1 MRAFI
6 ITYEWVEIAYETP
19 QCTND
24 RQLKKVAAPTDFVI
38 PQPKPFQIT
47 DGNFFGAVTGA
58 IALVLRLGTGVF
70 AIDKKTL
77 AGCNRPTKNII
88 IYEYE
93 ASPFCRK
100 VREACAILDLTV
112 EYRPCPG
119 ARTGFSDEMAK
130 RTGGRRTVPYL
141 ECMQDK
147 AICLA
152 NNSCVRVKCNLFGRH
167 KWCSFR
173 IFLDLSDSQTLLTK
187 DIY

>member
-1 MRAFI
+1 M
-6 ITYEWVEIAYETP
+6 
-19 QCTND
+19 
-24 RQLKKVAAPTDFVI
+24 KKVAAPTDFVI

-141 ECMQDK
+141 VDD
-147 AICLA
+147 
-152 NNSCVRVKCNLFGRH
+152 NNKQMKSGLFESDDIIDYLFETCTSRPQITTFSCCDCIQFSLIRNDFN
-167 KWCSFR
+167 S
-173 IFLDLSDSQTLLTK
+173 LL
-187 DIY
+187 